1 MLSKGGKTYK
11 MLSVKKEIV
20 QIFKN
25 MMIVGCKKSLYFVD
39 FIRFI

>member
-25 MMIVGCKKSLYFVD
+25 MIVGCKKSLYFVD